1 MFRGTGGRFGVRA
14 FKLILSLLPLVYIGG
29 LLFYFTSF
37 GGWSDGVL
45 ATGLGPTV
53 LGLAAI
59 GLLLCIPLIF
69 RLLKLAITPRGPSG
83 SKGGDLEEEAESSF
97 EADAALARY
106 LARKAAAGEPM
117 PDPSHASVPHGD
129 GQPRPV
135 FGRKI
140 G

>member
-1 MFRGTGGRFGVRA
+1 MRM
-14 FKLILSLLPLVYIGG
+14 FKLVLSLLPLVYVGG
-29 LLFYFTSF
+29 LLFYFTGF
-37 GGWSDGVL
+37 NGWNDGVL
-45 ATGLGPTV
+45 ASGLGPTV
-53 LGLAAI
+53 LGLAAV

-69 RLLKLAITPRGPSG
+69 RLLKLAITPRGPSE
-83 SKGGDLEEEAESSF
+83 SKGGDLEEAAESSF
-97 EADAALARY
+97 DADAALARY

-117 PDPSHASVPHGD
+117 PDPSQASFPQGD